1 MKEWS
6 VLVQKPAVSVFSIC
20 HSGGWVSRRKME
32 KLKMTVHTMKGG
44 YVGFRKAQLEPLL
57 ATLLED
63 PLLADVS
70 KKEPTLQ
77 ELETLIGVEKGS
89 AMMLCIRKMDGTSFG
104 TVPHLPPQI
113 LAFVE
118 RLKWNRIPI

>member
-1 MKEWS
+1 MHREGWI
-6 VLVQKPAVSVFSIC
+6 VNVFCIYRC
-20 HSGGWVSRRKME
+20 GGWVSRRKME
-32 KLKMTVHTMKGG
+32 KLKIAVPAMKGG
-44 YVGFRKAQLEPLL
+44 YAGFRKAQLEPLL

-104 TVPHLPPQI
+104 IVLLTLYTPFP
-113 LAFVE
+113 FVIDAK
-118 RLKWNRIPI
+118 RN